1 LQRAWGLLGLWVCVL
16 LFALSTGR
24 ELAFNLLYFI
34 SGVILLALA
43 WSWANLRG
51 LSVHRAARGQRTQV
65 GHYFEESLTLSN
77 ASRWPKLW
85 VEVLDASDLPGH
97 QVSRVV
103 SSLRAHASS
112 RWHVRT
118 MARRRGRFML
128 GPLTL
133 TSGDPLGLFRFSQNT
148 DATTALVVTPSVVD
162 VPDFSPPTGYL
173 AGGEL
178 MHLRTPYVT
187 TSTAGVRDY
196 VPGDSLNRVH
206 WLSTARTGRL
216 ISKEFELDPLADVWI
231 FLDMHDE
238 VQVEA
243 DGGSEEGAH
252 VRAENAWPW
261 PGMGEFKVPL
271 PRSTTEYAVTIAA
284 SLAQHFLRHDRSVGF
299 LSYAGEREFLQP
311 DRGRRQ
317 LDRLMELLAVIQ
329 AEGEIPLA
337 QVLASEGVRLA
348 RHSTLVVIT
357 PSIDPAWVGALR
369 GLGARGVHGIAILL
383 AAGTFLDHPIGDEP
397 LDDWHPALVELQAT
411 GLPTYP
417 IRYGDDLAE
426 ALTQFNRP
434 RAGRRWQG

>member
-1 LQRAWGLLGLWVCVL
+1 MQRAWGILALWACVL
-16 LFALSTGR
+16 VFALSTGR

-43 WSWANLRG
+43 WSWVNLRG

-65 GHYFEESLTLSN
+65 GHYFEESLTLDN
-77 ASRWPKLW
+77 DSRWPKLW
-85 VEVLDASDLPGH
+85 VEALDSSDLPGH
-97 QVSRVV
+97 RASRVV
-103 SSLRAHASS
+103 SALRGHASS
-112 RWHVRT
+112 RWLVRT
-118 MARRRGRFML
+118 MARRRGRFTL
-128 GPLTL
+128 GPLAL
-133 TSGDPLGLFRFSQNT
+133 TSGDPLGLFRFSRST
-148 DATTALVVTPSVVD
+148 GATSALVVTPPVVEI
-162 VPDFSPPTGYL
+162 PDFSPPMGYL
-173 AGGEL
+173 AGGEQL
-178 MHLRTPYVT
+178 HLRTPYVT

-238 VQVEA
+238 VQAEA
-243 DGGSEEGAH
+243 DAGPEQGESAWGEEA
-252 VRAENAWPW
+252 RPW
-261 PGMGEFKVPL
+261 PGKGDIKVPL

-299 LSYAGEREFLQP
+299 LTYAAEREFLQP
-311 DRGRRQ
+311 DRGPRQ

-329 AEGEIPLA
+329 ADGDVPLA
-337 QVLASEGVRLA
+337 QVLASEGIRLA

-383 AAGTFLDHPIGDEP
+383 AAATFLDHPTGDQP
-397 LDDWHPALVELQAT
+397 PGDWHPALAELQET

-417 IRYGDDLAE
+417 IRYGDDLAA
-426 ALTQFNRP
+426 ALTQLNRP
-434 RAGRRWQG
+434 QAGRRWRG